1 MHRIRCPFCGVR
13 DEAEFLY
20 HGDATKVR
28 PADDAGEPAVFDYVH
43 RRADPKG
50 WHVEWWYHA
59 QGCRRFVKVVRHT
72 VTHAVAWTGTPTDA
86 PEVPE

>member
-13 DEAEFLY
+13 DEAEFAY
-20 HGDATKVR
+20 RGDATKAR
-28 PADDAGEPAVFDYVH
+28 PDDDADEAAFFDHVY

-72 VTHAVAWTGTPTDA
+72 VTHQIAWTGWPTDV